1 MNGVVVDYPQGPLC
15 MNTIHQYTQDTQH
28 KGLDKRQS
36 DGLTPSGISPQ
47 VRSKRPCD
55 PDGNLGV
62 SQAREDI
69 PGLEDAISPSTIES
83 LQWLHQQSQFRISP
97 AM

>member
-1 MNGVVVDYPQGPLC
+1 VDIKVTPQRDIVAWRQRVMNGVVVDYPRGPLC

-36 DGLTPSGISPQ
+36 DVLTPSGISPQ

-69 PGLEDAISPSTIES
+69 PGL
-83 LQWLHQQSQFRISP
+83 
-97 AM
+97 